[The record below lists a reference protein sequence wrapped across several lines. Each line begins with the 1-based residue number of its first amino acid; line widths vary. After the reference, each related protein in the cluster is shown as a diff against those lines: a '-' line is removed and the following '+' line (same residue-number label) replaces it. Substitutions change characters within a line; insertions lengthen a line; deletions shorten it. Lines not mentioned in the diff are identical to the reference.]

1 MHVTGFTGFKY
12 ETYLMYTVLNL
23 QALTLVG
30 PTDTSPVLDPLTVL
44 RFDNRLY
51 ILQSFTFTCESHQ
64 IV

>member
-1 MHVTGFTGFKY
+1 MHVTGFTSFKY

-30 PTDTSPVLDPLTVL
+30 PTDTSSLLDPLAVL
-44 RFDNRLY
+44 RFDNQLY